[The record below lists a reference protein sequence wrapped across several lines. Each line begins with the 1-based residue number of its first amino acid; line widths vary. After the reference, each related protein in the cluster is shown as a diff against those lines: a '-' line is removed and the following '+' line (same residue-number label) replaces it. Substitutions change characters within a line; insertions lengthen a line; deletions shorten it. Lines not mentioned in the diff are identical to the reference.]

1 MDQTLVPPFTVTHA
15 AIDEIER
22 LGGHVR
28 VELADGGCCGT
39 AYAFTVPDTED
50 QDPPDHHRYGC
61 EGAWLTVSKGASAVL
76 DGATLDYASRL
87 RPPRFRVIRN
97 PNTEHVCA
105 CRRSFGAPW
114 PGAGS
119 SHCRS
124 YLPMP
129 WDTTF
134 DPPASWKRQTGYR
147 G

>member
-1 MDQTLVPPFTVTHA
+1 MGQTLLPPFTVTQA

-28 VELADGGCCGT
+28 VELTDGGCCGI
-39 AYAFTVPDTED
+39 AYAFTIPEADSAR
-50 QDPPDHHRYGC
+50 DPTRHRYGC
-61 EGAWLTVSKGASAVL
+61 EGAWLSISDEASAIL

-97 PNTEHVCA
+97 PNTEHVCP

-119 SHCRS
+119 ANCRS

-129 WDTTF
+129 WDTKF
-134 DPPASWKRQTGYR
+134 DPPANWKRQTGYE